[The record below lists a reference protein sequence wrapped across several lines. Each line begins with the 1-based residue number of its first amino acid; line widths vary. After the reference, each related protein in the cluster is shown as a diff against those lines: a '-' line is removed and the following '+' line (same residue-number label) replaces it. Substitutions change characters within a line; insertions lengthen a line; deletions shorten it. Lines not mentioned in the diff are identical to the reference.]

1 MEHNYFNLGDVILKL
16 LKILLVIHFLS
27 CNILAFCFPILYSFS
42 ILPRKESIY
51 HLIFLIPPLIYIF
64 FPLNGKLSSKKII
77 CSKILA
83 SIIYL
88 FIYFNIPINNFW
100 GILCIVCI
108 TTSIL
113 YLYFPIKINKNIYLK
128 YFFRLI
134 LCIFFIGMSIFN
146 LIIPSTIFITQFR
159 EANQSYI
166 SYINIIP
173 IIKYAIITKDGY
185 DEKISPYMSE
195 EIFKKLNQ
203 KTQYPELDHFSTIE
217 LTELHQ
223 KQDENDS
230 RIIYVDI
237 RYIKSLED
245 KHNNHISGGQGYQQ
259 FTVLIKNNVWYI
271 INLVE
276 PLVDY
281 QFWE

>member
-1 MEHNYFNLGDVILKL
+1 MKSCPQKNNL
-16 LKILLVIHFLS
+16 FQ
-27 CNILAFCFPILYSFS
+27 
-42 ILPRKESIY
+42 
-51 HLIFLIPPLIYIF
+51 
-64 FPLNGKLSSKKII
+64 
-77 CSKILA
+77 ILA

-166 SYINIIP
+166 LY
-173 IIKYAIITKDGY
+173 
-185 DEKISPYMSE
+185 
-195 EIFKKLNQ
+195 
-203 KTQYPELDHFSTIE
+203 
-217 LTELHQ
+217 
-223 KQDENDS
+223 
-230 RIIYVDI
+230 
-237 RYIKSLED
+237 
-245 KHNNHISGGQGYQQ
+245 
-259 FTVLIKNNVWYI
+259 
-271 INLVE
+271 
-276 PLVDY
+276 
-281 QFWE
+281 

>member
-1 MEHNYFNLGDVILKL
+1 MLLSLKMDMMKKYL
-16 LKILLVIHFLS
+16 HTCQKKFLK
-27 CNILAFCFPILYSFS
+27 
-42 ILPRKESIY
+42 
-51 HLIFLIPPLIYIF
+51 
-64 FPLNGKLSSKKII
+64 
-77 CSKILA
+77 
-83 SIIYL
+83 
-88 FIYFNIPINNFW
+88 
-100 GILCIVCI
+100 
-108 TTSIL
+108 
-113 YLYFPIKINKNIYLK
+113 
-128 YFFRLI
+128 
-134 LCIFFIGMSIFN
+134 N
-146 LIIPSTIFITQFR
+146 LI
-159 EANQSYI
+159 
-166 SYINIIP
+166 
-173 IIKYAIITKDGY
+173 
-185 DEKISPYMSE
+185 
-195 EIFKKLNQ
+195 KKHN

>member
-51 HLIFLIPPLIYIF
+51 HLIFLILPLIYIF

-185 DEKISPYMSE
+185 D
-195 EIFKKLNQ
+195 KKYLHTCQ
-203 KTQYPELDHFSTIE
+203 KKFLKN
-217 LTELHQ
+217 L
-223 KQDENDS
+223 
-230 RIIYVDI
+230 
-237 RYIKSLED
+237 IK
-245 KHNNHISGGQGYQQ
+245 KHNIRN
-259 FTVLIKNNVWYI
+259 
-271 INLVE
+271 
-276 PLVDY
+276 
-281 QFWE
+281 

>member
-1 MEHNYFNLGDVILKL
+1 
-16 LKILLVIHFLS
+16 
-27 CNILAFCFPILYSFS
+27 
-42 ILPRKESIY
+42 
-51 HLIFLIPPLIYIF
+51 
-64 FPLNGKLSSKKII
+64 
-77 CSKILA
+77 
-83 SIIYL
+83 
-88 FIYFNIPINNFW
+88 
-100 GILCIVCI
+100 
-108 TTSIL
+108 
-113 YLYFPIKINKNIYLK
+113 
-128 YFFRLI
+128 
-134 LCIFFIGMSIFN
+134 
-146 LIIPSTIFITQFR
+146 
-159 EANQSYI
+159 
-166 SYINIIP
+166 
-173 IIKYAIITKDGY
+173 
-185 DEKISPYMSE
+185 MSE